1 MATMSDELRELA
13 KLVLQRLGLAQN
25 YDFVEQEIKYEL
37 EGDYGEE
44 DEWYGTI
51 TDFVE
56 VFDDNSQAIGVFS
69 KFKAKQL
76 EFFRAVCPEE
86 AVHVEWENGDMRFS
100 INVKLPVLPAVPN
113 GDTMDLEISF
123 QGMRG
128 KRGEVEILPETRTS
142 ADEKTVAMSRLAYAM
157 A

>member
-1 MATMSDELRELA
+1 MQMSDDFRGLA
-13 KLVLQRLGLAQN
+13 KLVLQRLGLEQS
-25 YDFVEQEIKYEL
+25 YDFMEQEVKYEL

-51 TDFVE
+51 TDCVE
-56 VFDDNSQAIGVFS
+56 VFDDNGKAIGVFS
-69 KFKAKQL
+69 KFTAKQL

-86 AVHVEWENGDMRFS
+86 AVHVEWEKGVMRFL
-100 INVKLPVLPAVPN
+100 INIRLPVLPAVPN

-142 ADEKTVAMSRLAYAM
+142 SDEKTVAMSRLAYAM